1 MLKPGKD
8 PPTKMAT
15 EAQIKANQQNAQHSQ
30 GPTSEA
36 GAARSSQNSRKHGF
50 TGRTLV
56 LHPEEA
62 ESYETH
68 VASYLEDYRPATHH
82 QNQLVRQLADL
93 DYSLHQI
100 SIEQSNTVTH
110 MNVISSLPPDPA
122 NPNAVSTLL
131 APYTRLLNTLN
142 LYETRRRRASKSV
155 GQELEALQ
163 KFHSEKRAKDL
174 SKAAKL
180 YKAYK
185 AKGITLVPEEFGFVC
200 SLAEIEAAVAS
211 QTPSEPELA
220 SFIPTPEA
228 PKTRQPIRVTP
239 QPGRNAPCSCGSGL
253 KFKRCCIDKRAAAA

>member
-1 MLKPGKD
+1 M
-8 PPTKMAT
+8 
-15 EAQIKANQQNAQHSQ
+15 KANQANAQHST
-30 GPTSEA
+30 GATTEA
-36 GAARSSQNSRKHGF
+36 GAARSSQNALRHGF

-68 VASYLEDYRPATHH
+68 VACYLEDYQPATHY

-142 LYETRRRRASKSV
+142 LYENRRRRASKSV
-155 GQELEALQ
+155 AQELEAVQ
-163 KFHSEKRAKDL
+163 KFHREKHAKDL
-174 SKAAKL
+174 SEATKL

-185 AKGITLVPEEFGFVC
+185 AKGLTLVPEEFGFFRKHFRDPLVSMIC
-200 SLAEIEAAVAS
+200 EDRSDCKNSPLEPAVFIS
-211 QTPSEPELA
+211 GDERPLMLVSFVLLRKSRKPQLPNHPPNRNWLRLFQLPKPSKLSSPSA
-220 SFIPTPEA
+220 
-228 PKTRQPIRVTP
+228 
-239 QPGRNAPCSCGSGL
+239 
-253 KFKRCCIDKRAAAA
+253 